1 MANDINKYLEDID
14 LCIEQINDFQVN
26 INGFID
32 YNQNIM
38 VIKAVERNL

>member
-1 MANDINKYLEDID
+1 MANDINKYLEDIV